1 MVIFDDD
8 SVPEW
13 TEKCLKCV
21 HCYLKKDDADTI
33 YCRCRFGQ
41 CNYKERSSNE
51 PKTEK
56 FP

>member
-1 MVIFDDD
+1 MVIIDDD

-13 TEKCLKCV
+13 MEKCLKCV
-21 HCYLKKDDADTI
+21 HCYLKKDDSDTI